1 MMIAAVICLIISNIL
16 TFLAWRGALTVARES
31 QKRLVVAKLSAD
43 ELDDVMAAF
52 RRVSEL

>member
-1 MMIAAVICLIISNIL
+1 MIAAVICLIISNIL